1 MEQWS
6 EEALRLE
13 TPSPCT
19 DKTLPVLGAG
29 AQLSRVCATS
39 RALHA
44 LVGWPCQADRAALNL
59 GASLLFPDLWPF
71 PSQAQATESLQP
83 SFFLSSQLWASLQ
96 KPSCLP
102 RPFPS
107 KALLHRHPL
116 SLLPPTPLHTHTHT
130 LTVQPQAQIILSPGR
145 MKGSRLPGEGGDR
158 QRQMGNPEKGPGLKM
173 DGRCL

>member
-59 GASLLFPDLWPF
+59 RASLLFPNLWPF

-116 SLLPPTPLHTHTHT
+116 SLLPPTPLHTRTHTHT
-130 LTVQPQAQIILSPGR
+130 HTHTHSHGPTSGSNYPLSWQD
-145 MKGSRLPGEGGDR
+145 EG
-158 QRQMGNPEKGPGLKM
+158 
-173 DGRCL
+173 